1 MQADADTRWLDATA
15 PLAVE
20 GSRTDVR
27 GTLRSAHVIRVRDL
41 RERFGDAEV
50 YAAECSCGWRSEPH
64 SDINAERTARRDGT
78 NHISRHSPPH
88 GRARQVA

>member
-15 PLAVE
+15 PLTVD
-20 GSRTDVR
+20 GSRADV
-27 GTLRSAHVIRVRDL
+27 

-78 NHISRHSPPH
+78 NHVSRHSPPH
-88 GRARQVA
+88 GHARQVA